1 MHSLQGCFS
10 AVFIERNMSGS
21 QDSTILKYYEKSLK
35 RYMVQSHNITKL
47 FKRTRR
53 ENAANKTHE
62 IENIQNEQQVEQEG
76 IVEQLEE
83 DHSTVVTEA
92 SRSSALNLQLQ
103 VSVAV
108 CTTQPTTTVST

>member
-1 MHSLQGCFS
+1 
-10 AVFIERNMSGS
+10 
-21 QDSTILKYYEKSLK
+21 
-35 RYMVQSHNITKL
+35 MVQSHNITKL
-47 FKRTRR
+47 FKRSLR

-62 IENIQNEQQVEQEG
+62 IENIQNEQQVEQEA

-92 SRSSALNLQLQ
+92 SRSSALNPQLQ